1 MGIGMGM
8 GMGVGVGILTF
19 LLPSKKVP
27 IVHRKLKT
35 IAIQEQFACAKTEPW
50 HQNLKKVSCKKD
62 VEGCSSDDVEATDQY
77 FVFFVYFF
85 FFTCLSCVND
95 AFCASAKCILQV
107 EGCSSDYVVDFFA
120 AIESMDIKSCKMY
133 RACKKRCWRM
143 HAVAIDDVVDFL
155 AAIESTDMWLLLT
168 TMNGLPSFFPSFL
181 PYLLPFLLT
190 YLLTYCLVLA
200 PFVHM
205 MLKQ

>member
-1 MGIGMGM
+1 MWIIRIRIRIRMGMGIGMGI

-62 VEGCSSDDVEATDQY
+62 IEGCSSDDVEATDQY

-85 FFTCLSCVND
+85 FSH
-95 AFCASAKCILQV
+95 V
-107 EGCSSDYVVDFFA
+107 E
-120 AIESMDIKSCKMY
+120 
-133 RACKKRCWRM
+133 
-143 HAVAIDDVVDFL
+143 VA
-155 AAIESTDMWLLLT
+155 
-168 TMNGLPSFFPSFL
+168 
-181 PYLLPFLLT
+181 
-190 YLLTYCLVLA
+190 
-200 PFVHM
+200 
-205 MLKQ
+205 